1 MKRAVIIFS
10 AAVLCLTAAFNVLF
24 GIAAEK
30 AFRSETDTVY
40 RLCGAFADEYPGS
53 EKKAASVLAGEDNGY
68 TEAGRAALAK
78 YGYDAE
84 RTAFSEQRYRE
95 IIVFEIICS
104 AALSGLI
111 LLCGALYIRAVRR
124 ERRRQEDLIVSM
136 LDKCISGGEEQ
147 TMLENAGLI
156 GNDMVSD
163 ELIKVCGAMK
173 LKSDTLS
180 EERDNTKSLV
190 TDISHQLKTP
200 LSALKSCFAVYK
212 EADSIEERTE
222 FVNRCEAQI
231 DKLEALTAS
240 LINISRLETGII
252 TLEETETSVTDILI
266 QSINSVY
273 YKAADKN
280 INIVTEEFE
289 DVTVNADKKWTAEA
303 IANIIDNAV
312 KYSPAG
318 TDIKLRVIKM
328 FSFVR
333 IEIEDSGT
341 GIPRSER
348 NRVFERFY
356 RGNSADVKKQDGTGV
371 GLYLTR
377 RLIENQGG
385 TVSVRPAAGG
395 GSIFVVQL
403 ML

>member
-1 MKRAVIIFS
+1 M
-10 AAVLCLTAAFNVLF
+10 
-24 GIAAEK
+24 
-30 AFRSETDTVY
+30 
-40 RLCGAFADEYPGS
+40 
-53 EKKAASVLAGEDNGY
+53 
-68 TEAGRAALAK
+68 
-78 YGYDAE
+78 
-84 RTAFSEQRYRE
+84 
-95 IIVFEIICS
+95 
-104 AALSGLI
+104 
-111 LLCGALYIRAVRR
+111 
-124 ERRRQEDLIVSM
+124 
-136 LDKCISGGEEQ
+136 
-147 TMLENAGLI
+147 
-156 GNDMVSD
+156 
-163 ELIKVCGAMK
+163 
-173 LKSDTLS
+173 
-180 EERDNTKSLV
+180 
-190 TDISHQLKTP
+190 
-200 LSALKSCFAVYK
+200 
-212 EADSIEERTE
+212 
-222 FVNRCEAQI
+222 
-231 DKLEALTAS
+231 
-240 LINISRLETGII
+240 
-252 TLEETETSVTDILI
+252 
-266 QSINSVY
+266 
-273 YKAADKN
+273 
-280 INIVTEEFE
+280 
-289 DVTVNADKKWTAEA
+289 TVNADKKWTAEA